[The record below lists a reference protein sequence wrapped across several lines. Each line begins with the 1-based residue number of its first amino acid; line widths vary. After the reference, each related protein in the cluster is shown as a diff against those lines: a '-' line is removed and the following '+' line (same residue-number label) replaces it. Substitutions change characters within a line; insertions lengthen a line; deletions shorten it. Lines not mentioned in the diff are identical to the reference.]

1 VPRDHLGE
9 EGGGGERGAEGKK
22 ETGRG
27 KVRERGERERERD
40 VDCSR
45 EGQRERG
52 ERQGERCGLQ
62 PIGRGGESAIALVQ
76 ATFASNTQA
85 ISIAF
90 AIVLRRTF

>member
-27 KVRERGERERERD
+27 KVRERGGRERERD

-45 EGQRERG
+45 
-52 ERQGERCGLQ
+52 
-62 PIGRGGESAIALVQ
+62 
-76 ATFASNTQA
+76 
-85 ISIAF
+85 
-90 AIVLRRTF
+90 